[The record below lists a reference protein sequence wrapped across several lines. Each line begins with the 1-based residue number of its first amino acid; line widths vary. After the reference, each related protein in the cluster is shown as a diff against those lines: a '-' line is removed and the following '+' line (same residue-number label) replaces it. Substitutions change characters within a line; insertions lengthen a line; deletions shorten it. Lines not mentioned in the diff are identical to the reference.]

1 MGKFFNIEI
10 SNTVTDTTGKT
21 YKNLNDLLLA
31 RNRLSKLR
39 GVDAAYKQAYNAT
52 TSLLETTIA
61 RSMGATKVKETSGKG
76 AIFDFIL
83 YDEENNLTS
92 AEAKLINVQTDG
104 KRVTKASAITVSSSS
119 IALRGGTSKS
129 LITGINSSIDLSSMS
144 VGTELPGREATT
156 VTKVGITKPFVNR
169 LLEAKGDQLALK
181 KILNGKDEAAVAL
194 RRNFELK
201 SSDIRILYN
210 LGGVTKIAS
219 IGWTWRDI
227 YRNNK
232 ATINIEAMPGNKGVF
247 INVVFSEALVR
258 DAINKANRR
267 TMESITTEVNNSL
280 LKALAK
286 DFSYLS
292 PNIKAIIDKVITT
305 DITYDAG
312 SLLVYNGSIK
322 QKSSKKMAAASR
334 TRQAFISNIQWTML
348 TQKRLGETMKRV
360 GDPAPPDIKERSG
373 RFRQSVQVI
382 ANYRSNLLS
391 YTYNPLYRGLEHY
404 GYHPELQV
412 ERAIRDVAQSIYN
425 RHFSII
431 RQGAFA

>member
-1 MGKFFNIEI
+1 MRKFFSVEI
-10 SNTVTDTTGKT
+10 INKVTDTNGQT

-39 GVDAAYKQAYNAT
+39 GVDAAYKQAYTAT

-76 AIFDFIL
+76 TIFDFIL
-83 YDEENNLTS
+83 YDEGSNLTS

-104 KRVTKASAITVSSSS
+104 KRVTKASAISVSSSS
-119 IALRGGTSKS
+119 IALRGGTAKS
-129 LITGINSSIDLSSMS
+129 LITGINSAIDLSTM
-144 VGTELPGREATT
+144 TPGKEISGKAATST
-156 VTKVGITKPFVNR
+156 TKVGIEKSFVNR

-181 KILNGKDEAAVAL
+181 KILNGNDEAAIAL

-210 LGGVTKIAS
+210 LGGVTKVAS
-219 IGWTWRDI
+219 IGWSWRDI

-232 ATINIEAMPGNKGVF
+232 ASITIKSMGDDKGVF
-247 INVVFSEALVR
+247 INVVFSESLIR

-267 TMESITTEVNNSL
+267 TMDTISSEVNDSL

-292 PNIKAIIDKVITT
+292 PNIKTIIDKVITT

-312 SLLVYNGSIK
+312 SVLVYNGSIK
-322 QKSSKKMAAASR
+322 QKSNKKMAAVSR

-373 RFRQSVQVI
+373 RFRQSVQVT

-425 RHFSII
+425 RHFSIM

>member
-1 MGKFFNIEI
+1 MRKFFSVEI
-10 SNTVTDTTGKT
+10 SNKVTDTNGQT
-21 YKNLNDLLLA
+21 YKSLDQLLLA
-31 RNRLSKLR
+31 RTRLSKLR
-39 GVDAAYKQAYNAT
+39 GVDAAYKQAYAAT

-83 YDEENNLTS
+83 YDEDSNLTS

-104 KRVTKASAITVSSSS
+104 KRVTEASAISVSSSS
-119 IALRGGTSKS
+119 IALRSGTDKS
-129 LITGINSSIDLSSMS
+129 LITGINSAIDLSTMTPGKEMS
-144 VGTELPGREATT
+144 GKEATST
-156 VTKVGITKPFVNR
+156 TKVRIKKSFVNR

-181 KILNGKDEAAVAL
+181 KILNGKDEAAIAL

-210 LGGVTKIAS
+210 LGGVTKVAS

-232 ATINIEAMPGNKGVF
+232 ASITIESMGDDKGVF
-247 INVVFSEALVR
+247 INVVFSESLIR

-267 TMESITTEVNNSL
+267 TMDTISSQVNDSL

-292 PNIKAIIDKVITT
+292 PNIKTIIDKAITT
-305 DITYDAG
+305 DITFDAG
-312 SLLVYNGSIK
+312 SVLVYNGSIK
-322 QKSSKKMAAASR
+322 QKSSTKMAAVSR

-373 RFRQSVQVI
+373 RFRQSVQVT

-425 RHFSII
+425 RHFSIM